1 MSIKAENITKIY
13 GGNIIF
19 EELTIDI
26 HEKERVA
33 VVGRNGCGK
42 TTLLKLLASIESPDH
57 GRIIKKKNSTIGY
70 LHQIP
75 PYVHELAIDVLR
87 KAFASFINMQEQLQ
101 QLEQQMADSLQLDK
115 LLKQYGELQER
126 FTVQGGYEMDAKIQ
140 LITNGLKIAPLLQM
154 PFHLL
159 SGGEKTKIML
169 GQILLTNPHILLLDE
184 PTNHLDLEAIEW
196 LEGYLKNYEG
206 TLIIVSHDR
215 HFMNEVVSK
224 VIEIDNGESHSYF
237 GNYDSFVK
245 QREERILN
253 EFAQFEEQQKKIT
266 KMKESIKR
274 LKQWANEA
282 NPPNASLHRKAK
294 SMEKALA
301 RMELVKK
308 PIVSKKMQLKM
319 DVNDRSGKD
328 VVQFDHVSKS
338 YNKQLF
344 EEVSLHVQW
353 QERLAIIGM
362 NGTGKSTLLKMVTG
376 EVLPDTGHC
385 KVGSNVKIGYLSQ
398 HFVYED
404 EQARLIYVFREGVA
418 VAEGEARHI
427 LARFLFYG
435 YDVFKKVKDLSG
447 GEKMR
452 LRLAQLMY
460 EEINLLILDEPTNH
474 LDIESREVLEETI
487 QHFSGTVI
495 AVSHDRYFLNQ
506 LFNKTAWLANG
517 NLALFEGNYD
527 YARQKHEENQFINA
541 VETPVKKKQ
550 KNLSIEKQIENLERK
565 IAEESKKVRHSSQ
578 NDLLKELKEEL
589 ETLYANWI
597 AE

>member
-87 KAFASFINMQEQLQ
+87 KAFASLINMQEQLQ
-101 QLEQQMADSLQLDK
+101 QLELQMADSLQLDK
-115 LLKQYGELQER
+115 LLKQYGELQEQ

-140 LITNGLKIAPLLQM
+140 LIANGLKIAPLLQT

-245 QREERILN
+245 QREERIFN

-404 EQARLIYVFREGVA
+404 EQARLIDVFREGVA

-487 QHFSGTVI
+487 QHFNGTVI